1 MSEADL
7 NSRPSAYRLNAVP
20 PGPTG
25 SQTPRHTTGRTF
37 KGEVEGGGGG
47 LGGVRRGGGV
57 GAGGGVTSREQSS
70 ARLRIRTCC
79 IVGPVMT

>member
-7 NSRPSAYRLNAVP
+7 NSRPSAYRLNALP
-20 PGPTG
+20 PGQTG
-25 SQTPRHTTGRTF
+25 SQTPRHTTGLAF
-37 KGEVEGGGGG
+37 KGEEEGGGGG
-47 LGGVRRGGGV
+47 LGGVGGKE
-57 GAGGGVTSREQSS
+57 AGGGVTSREQSS